1 MNATIA
7 PPSGPRFTLPRWKP
21 ALNILLPLTGIE
33 LLAALVEGPFAGN
46 GNPQPVVPSEAAA
59 VGTGSTE
66 ALADPPADFNPL
78 QLYRDAAQRLA
89 TGQQTNV
96 STEAGAAYV
105 EPHLRNIAA
114 NEAYTVPASAVGAAY
129 VNPHLRNAAVN
140 LAVPASATNSTF
152 VATR

>member
-1 MNATIA
+1 MMNATVA
-7 PPSGPRFTLPRWKP
+7 PPSGPRFTLPRWNP
-21 ALNILLPLTGIE
+21 ALNILLPLTGIV

-46 GNPQPVVPSEAAA
+46 GNPQPAVSSEAAA
-59 VGTGSTE
+59 VGSGSTE

-89 TGQQTNV
+89 TGEPSTA
-96 STEAGAAYV
+96 STEVGAAYV

-114 NEAYTVPASAVGAAY
+114 NEAHTVPATKGA
-129 VNPHLRNAAVN
+129 
-140 LAVPASATNSTF
+140 F